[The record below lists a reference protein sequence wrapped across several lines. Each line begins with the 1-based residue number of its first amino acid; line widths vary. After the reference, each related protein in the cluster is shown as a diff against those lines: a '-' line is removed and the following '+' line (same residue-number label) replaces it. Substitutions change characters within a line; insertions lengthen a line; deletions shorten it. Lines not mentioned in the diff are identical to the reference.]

1 MKADDEG
8 QQMQAG
14 ALRLDATKEAPSP
27 GSTALGQ
34 PDTIGVDADIKTAI
48 ERGDLRGAVLLC
60 AERHAEAVGRLCMAL
75 LGSQADAE
83 DVVQETL
90 IDAYRGLG
98 GWRAEGS
105 LRAWLFGIARRKCAR
120 EIERGQRRRAKLRL
134 VGEAEGEG
142 PREGAELVAQRRRAE
157 SAREALGT
165 LRPSEREAVVLRFG
179 AGLSFREVAEACG
192 IDEAAAR
199 KRVSRGIAAL
209 RSRLT
214 EELP

>member
-1 MKADDEG
+1 MKGKDEG
-8 QQMQAG
+8 QDMQAG
-14 ALRLDATKEAPSP
+14 ALRLDPAKDAEAPAAAVHAVLP
-27 GSTALGQ
+27 AAARADAEVKAAL
-34 PDTIGVDADIKTAI
+34 
-48 ERGDLRGAVLLC
+48 ERGDARAAVLVC
-60 AERHAEAVGRLCMAL
+60 ARQHGEAIGRLCMAL

-98 GWRAEGS
+98 GWRGEGS

-120 EIERGQRRRAKLRL
+120 ELERGQRRRSKLRL
-134 VGEAEGEG
+134 VGEGDA
-142 PREGAELVAQRRRAE
+142 PREAPELVAQRRRAE
-157 SAREALGT
+157 SAREALGE

-179 AGLSFREVAEACG
+179 AGLSFREVADACG

-209 RSRLT
+209 RSRLAG
-214 EELP
+214 ES

>member
-1 MKADDEG
+1 MKAEDEG

-14 ALRLDATKEAPSP
+14 ALRLDAMQEARSA
-27 GSTALGQ
+27 GSAAAAQ
-34 PDTIGVDADIKTAI
+34 PDTIGVDLDVKAAL
-48 ERGDLRGAVLLC
+48 ERGDKRGAVLLC
-60 AERHAEAVGRLCMAL
+60 AERHGQAIGRLCMAL
-75 LGSQADAE
+75 LGAQADAE

-90 IDAYRGLG
+90 IDAYRGLA
-98 GWRAEGS
+98 GWRGEGS

-120 EIERGQRRRAKLRL
+120 ELERGSRRRAKLRL
-134 VGEAEGEG
+134 VGEGEG
-142 PREGAELVAQRRRAE
+142 PVEGAELVTQRRRAD

-199 KRVSRGIAAL
+199 KRVSRGLAAL
-209 RSRLT
+209 RSRLV